1 MSDYLQKIIYL
12 TQSQYETLADGGT
25 VGSYTGL
32 NENYIYVTNGLMT
45 TADLGNIIVPVSKG
59 GTGAASWA
67 SGKILVGNGSNTFTT
82 IDKDSANTANTLVQR
97 NSSGNFSAGTIT
109 ATLNGNAATAT
120 KFSSNASITLSGDTT
135 GSSSSVKDWAITTTT
150 SKLTY
155 QAQLTSQEAIDNF
168 LTASKFQVATFKTT
182 DQNNLSMT
190 SNDGI
195 IISIPWSSTTYGAQ
209 LAFDDTITGAMKFR
223 GKSTNWGD
231 WRTVLHDGNY
241 TNYTVTKTGSGA
253 SGTWNIDISGI
264 AAKATADANGNNIVN
279 TYATKS
285 TVNGLLAAADAM
297 IFKGTL
303 GTGGTVTSLPNS
315 HEAGWTYK
323 VITAGTYAGQVCEIG
338 DMIVCITDGTAANN
352 AHWTVIQTNTDGAVI
367 GPSSSTDG
375 NIVLFDGT
383 TGKIIK
389 NSTYSPSS
397 FAAAS
402 HGTHV
407 TTATVQSALSIN
419 TSSGS
424 TSKCLTEKG
433 TFVAFNNYSH
443 PTGDGNLHV
452 PATGASNNGKFLKAG
467 STAGSASWSDLP
479 AASDSVAGITKV
491 GASGGAAAYS
501 HGTHVTTSTVQSALS
516 INTSSGSTS
525 KCLTEKG
532 TFESFNNYSLPLAAN
547 GTRGGIQIGYSE
559 SGTNYAVKLSS
570 EKAYVS
576 VPWTDTKV
584 TSSSNHY
591 SPTTASGSDKTASA
605 SGATAAWSI
614 DVVKGITINTD
625 GKGHITGLSVT
636 SGKIPANPNTDTK
649 VKQSAITTAD
659 WRKVLLH
666 YKNDTTSTAAVTDS
680 TEQVYGCVGISA
692 QASTG
697 TLRASNYNVND
708 KVTLQWNDTDQSL
721 DFVFI

>member
-59 GTGAASWA
+59 GTGATSWA
-67 SGKILVGNGSNTFTT
+67 SGKILVGNGSSTFTT

-97 NSSGNFSAGTIT
+97 DSSGNFSAGTIT
-109 ATLNGNAATAT
+109 ANYFSGDGSSLTNLNG
-120 KFSSNASITLSGDTT
+120 SN
-135 GSSSSVKDWAITTTT
+135 
-150 SKLTY
+150 
-155 QAQLTSQEAIDNF
+155 
-168 LTASKFQVATFKTT
+168 
-182 DQNNLSMT
+182 
-190 SNDGI
+190 
-195 IISIPWSSTTYGAQ
+195 IS
-209 LAFDDTITGAMKFR
+209 
-223 GKSTNWGD
+223 
-231 WRTVLHDGNY
+231 
-241 TNYTVTKTGSGA
+241 
-253 SGTWNIDISGI
+253 SGT
-264 AAKATADANGNNIVN
+264 V
-279 TYATKS
+279 
-285 TVNGLLAAADAM
+285 AAARIDSAIARLASPALTGTPTAPTAADGTNNTQIATTAFVMSQFKYNDAM
-297 IFKGTL
+297 IYKGVVNAN
-303 GTGGTVTSLPNS
+303 GDLPAT
-315 HEAGWTYK
+315 HHQGWTYK
-323 VITAGTYAGQVCEIG
+323 VGTAGTYAGIVCEAG
-338 DMIVCITDGTAANN
+338 DIIICNTDGTSANN
-352 AHWTVIQTNTDGAVI
+352 AHWNVIQTNIDGAVI

-375 NIVLFDGT
+375 NIVLFDGA

-452 PATGASNNGKFLKAG
+452 PATGTSNDGKFLKAG

-532 TFESFNNYSLPLAAN
+532 TFVEFNNYSLPLAAS

-559 SGTNYAVKLSS
+559 SGTNYAVKLNS

-591 SPTTASGSDKTASA
+591 SPTTASGSDETASA

-649 VKQSAITTAD
+649 VKQSASTTEN

-666 YKNDTTSTAAVTDS
+666 YKDDTTSTTAVTDS

-708 KVTLQWNDTDQSL
+708 KVALQWNDTDQSL
-721 DFVFI
+721 DFVFA